1 MVRFANPGSNIS
13 AFVRTFQILF
23 GVLRTFSSFSL
34 DDISRALVSENLAT
48 SSGHIG
54 QEALKMS
61 TRSNR
66 SLDRL
71 FNQSKMYSELFR
83 ILGWIHPLS
92 TSKQR
97 FVFTLLGIHIGLA
110 QNEPTQL
117 VKECL
122 LGIAHPNPLVVI
134 KGSNS
139 MRPATLIISTAAA
152 LDGRITRDEI
162 ILGPLDIDDDRRADS
177 VAEMIERLKLLRHNA
192 AAAEETLREKAA
204 QLRIQVNT
212 LRNYTRF
219 PLGILRWA
227 GWTSRK
233 RDNGLFDVLT
243 SEGIRMADWIR
254 TLHDVRA
261 RDLTNFSTD
270 EIDSF
275 LKVAAY
281 RMFERAGYYIATQG
295 LEDHEY
301 RCRRI
306 LTSLGIKDTKR
317 ILFSPFQEYDPQR
330 IEIVF
335 PALRGDDT
343 SDVSQVIGAMLQT
356 SQPEQEVRSYVRL
369 QPVSRKIVSDKP
381 QSDIISIISY
391 YAKSKGMELDEI
403 VRAVTSEYI
412 GSSKDR
418 FYPAV
423 AALFNYLGYQC
434 ELSRIG
440 VNYQRMDA
448 LIKHTTQSI
457 PIEIKSPSEE
467 EFISVK
473 GIRQALENK
482 IVLMARKYA
491 PSQWETTSLVV
502 GFELPASRS
511 EVSNLIEDIYTTY
524 DISVGVIDF
533 HSLVCLAALR
543 LLQEQEPQD
552 EDLFGL
558 RGLIQIGDS

>member
-1 MVRFANPGSNIS
+1 MLRFPNPGSDIS
-13 AFVRTFQILF
+13 AFVRTFQALF
-23 GVLRTFSSFSL
+23 GALRTLSSFSL
-34 DDISRALVSENLAT
+34 DDMSRALVSKNLAT
-48 SSGHIG
+48 SSGRIG
-54 QEALKMS
+54 QEALKRS
-61 TRSNR
+61 TRPNR
-66 SLDRL
+66 SLDPL

-92 TSKQR
+92 TSKQKL
-97 FVFTLLGIHIGLA
+97 VFSFLGIHIGSA

-122 LGIAHPNPLVVI
+122 LGIAYPNPLVVV

-139 MRPATLIISTAAA
+139 VRPATLIISTAAA

-162 ILGPLDIDDDRRADS
+162 ILGPLDIDDDRRVEL
-177 VAEMIERLKLLRHNA
+177 VAEMVKRLRLLRRNPTA
-192 AAAEETLREKAA
+192 VEEALREKAA

-212 LRNYTRF
+212 LHNYTRF

-227 GWTSRK
+227 GWTRPE
-233 RDNGLFDVLT
+233 RDNGLFDVLAN
-243 SEGIRMADWIR
+243 EGIRMADWIK

-261 RDLTNFSTD
+261 RDLTDFSTD

-275 LKVAAY
+275 LKVATY
-281 RMFERAGYYIATQG
+281 RMFERAGYDVATQG
-295 LEDHEY
+295 LEDHER
-301 RCRRI
+301 RCRHI
-306 LTSLGIKDTKR
+306 LTTLGIEDTKQ

-330 IEIVF
+330 IETVF

-343 SDVSQVIGAMLQT
+343 SDMSQVT
-356 SQPEQEVRSYVRL
+356 SAVRPTGRPEQEVRSYVRL
-369 QPVSRKIVSDKP
+369 QAANRKMVSDEP
-381 QSDIISIISY
+381 QSDIISRISY
-391 YAKSKGMELDEI
+391 YAKSKGPELDEI
-403 VRAVTSEYI
+403 VKAVTSEYI

-423 AALFNYLGYQC
+423 EALFRYLGYQC
-434 ELSRIG
+434 ELSRVG

-457 PIEIKSPSEE
+457 PIEIKSPGEE

-491 PSQWETTSLVV
+491 PSQWQTTSLVV
-502 GFELPASRS
+502 GFELPADRS
-511 EVSNLIEDIYTTY
+511 EVSNLVEDIYVTY

-533 HSLVCLAALR
+533 HSLVRLAALR
-543 LLQEQEPQD
+543 LLQERKPKD